1 MHHIL
6 LIVLIIGLIGGGKE
20 ETITLTSAKGGKNYG
35 GVFRINMIRGN
46 PNGLDPV
53 IINSKLADDIALQ
66 VYDRLISFDS
76 SLGGDSC
83 TLHEHLIL
91 DHYNVPRLQH
101 P

>member
-1 MHHIL
+1 MHHIIL
-6 LIVLIIGLIGGGKE
+6 MCIIAFGIMGCQKKE
-20 ETITLTSAKGGKNYG
+20 QAQLTSAKGGKNYG

-76 SLGGDSC
+76 SLGVIPEAAKSW
-83 TLHEHLIL
+83 
-91 DHYNVPRLQH
+91 
-101 P
+101 